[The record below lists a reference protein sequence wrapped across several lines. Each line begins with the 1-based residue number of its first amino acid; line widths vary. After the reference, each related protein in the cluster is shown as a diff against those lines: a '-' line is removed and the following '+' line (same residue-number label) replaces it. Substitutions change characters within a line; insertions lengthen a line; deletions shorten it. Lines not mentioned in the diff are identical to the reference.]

1 MRSDIGRKEI
11 RETKGGKEISMKKTV
26 AVVIS
31 MLLGIS
37 MIACS
42 ASEAENTQGQGSE
55 AVETQSAP
63 AAAES
68 DAETA
73 SAGEYEYG
81 VTEEGYTV
89 ITNLDTSEEVTLT
102 MAGWEGGPSET
113 DNLNQALEL
122 FHEYYP
128 NITVEYTPSA
138 DSGEGHHGKIMTMFA
153 ANSAPDVFY
162 CGSAY
167 VHEFAD
173 RGIIYDITDIFNQ
186 VFSLDDYIPAALQ
199 CMQYNGR
206 LYGITSCNVG
216 PQLYYNKDL
225 FDEAGVE
232 YPSPNPE
239 EAWTWEEFIDAAEK
253 LTKTDENGK
262 VTQYGFYGLEDSEL
276 LTAYFNQFDMQYMSE
291 DGKSFTA
298 TDDPNFKKIFENIK
312 SLRTEY
318 GVSPQAAFTESA
330 GMNNVQMLLT
340 GMVAMFVEGSW
351 GMEETAESGVN
362 FGVAPL
368 PVMDGGHSAT
378 WGQAHIHSIAANTEH
393 FDEAWA
399 LLCFLG
405 SDEYQLNMVREG
417 LWTPNKTSCY
427 EPEVIQTWLT
437 ENHPDGYDEFIY
449 YFKDFSSIAPQTV
462 MGGEAY
468 DIFTEECQAY
478 FDGNEDLDT
487 VISDMRSRVDEVLQ
501 E

>member
-1 MRSDIGRKEI
+1 
-11 RETKGGKEISMKKTV
+11 MKKV
-26 AVVIS
+26 LILWLCISVVFG
-31 MLLGIS
+31 MT
-37 MIACS
+37 ACS
-42 ASEAENTQGQGSE
+42 SNESKGTQEQ
-55 AVETQSAP
+55 
-63 AAAES
+63 AAES
-68 DAETA
+68 KETTADVPAEEPQKTD
-73 SAGEYEYG
+73 GYEYG
-81 VTEEGYTV
+81 VTEDGYTV
-89 ITNLDTSEEVTLT
+89 ITNLDTSKDVTLT
-102 MAGWEGGPSET
+102 MSGWEGGPSET
-113 DNLNQALEL
+113 DNLNRALEL
-122 FHEYYP
+122 FSEYYP
-128 NITVEYTPSA
+128 NIKVEYTPSA

-153 ANSAPDVFY
+153 ADSAPDVFY

-167 VHEFAD
+167 VHDFAD
-173 RGIIYDITDIFNQ
+173 RGIIYDITDIFKEA
-186 VFSLDDYIPAALQ
+186 FSLDDYIPAALQ
-199 CMQYNGR
+199 CMQYNDR

-225 FDEAGVE
+225 FDAAGVE
-232 YPSPNPE
+232 YPSPDPGK
-239 EAWTWEEFIDAAEK
+239 AWTWNEFIDAASK
-253 LTKTDENGK
+253 LTIKDENGK
-262 VTQYGFYGLEDSEL
+262 VKQYGFYGLEDSEL
-276 LTAYFNQFDMQYMSE
+276 LTAYFNQFDIKYISD
-291 DGKSFTA
+291 DGKEFIA

-312 SLRTEY
+312 AIRTEY

-378 WGQAHIHSIAANTEH
+378 WGQAHIHSIAANTKH

-427 EPEVIQTWLT
+427 EPDVIKTWIT
-437 ENHPDGYDEFIY
+437 DNHPDGYDKFIY
-449 YFKDFSSIAPQTV
+449 YFKDYSSIAPQTV
-462 MGGEAY
+462 MGGEAQ

-478 FDGNEDLDT
+478 FDGNEELDS
-487 VISDMRSRVDEVLQ
+487 VIQEMRSKIDGVYNGK
-501 E
+501 

>member
-1 MRSDIGRKEI
+1 
-11 RETKGGKEISMKKTV
+11 MKKV
-26 AVVIS
+26 LIMLVSVVMLFS
-31 MLLGIS
+31 MT
-37 MIACS
+37 ACS
-42 ASEAENTQGQGSE
+42 SKKSEEIQEPGIENSEEKASVSSE
-55 AVETQSAP
+55 GPQKT
-63 AAAES
+63 
-68 DAETA
+68 D
-73 SAGEYEYG
+73 GYEYG
-81 VTEEGYTV
+81 VTEDGYTI
-89 ITNLDTSEEVTLT
+89 ITNLDTSKDVTLT

-113 DNLNQALEL
+113 DNLNRALEL
-122 FHEYYP
+122 FSEYYP
-128 NITVEYTPSA
+128 NIKVEYTPSA

-153 ANSAPDVFY
+153 ADSAPDVFY
-162 CGSAY
+162 CGSSY
-167 VHEFAD
+167 VHNFAD
-173 RGIIYDITDIFNQ
+173 RGIIYDITDIFNEA
-186 VFSLDDYIPAALQ
+186 FSLDDYIPAALQ

-225 FDEAGVE
+225 FDAAGVE
-232 YPSPNPE
+232 YPSPDPGK
-239 EAWTWEEFIDAAEK
+239 AWTWDEFIDAASK
-253 LTKTDENGK
+253 LTVKDENGK
-262 VTQYGFYGLEDSEL
+262 VKQYGFYGLEDSEL
-276 LTAYFNQFDMQYMSE
+276 LTAYFNQFDMKYISD
-291 DGKSFTA
+291 DGKEFIA

-312 SLRTEY
+312 ALRTEY
-318 GVSPQAAFTESA
+318 GISPQAAFTESA

-378 WGQAHIHSIAANTEH
+378 WGQAHIHSIAANTKH

-427 EPEVIQTWLT
+427 EPDVIKTWLT
-437 ENHPDGYDEFIY
+437 DNHPDGYDKFIY
-449 YFKDFSSIAPQTV
+449 YFKDYSSIAPQTV
-462 MGGEAY
+462 MGGEAQ

-478 FDGNEDLDT
+478 FDGNEELDS
-487 VISDMRSRVDEVLQ
+487 VIQEMRSKIDGVYNGK
-501 E
+501 